1 MDYTITDATEADAG
15 LLASLIRESFADVAE
30 RFGLTPENSPAHP
43 SNCTPEWVRSAFAK
57 GVRFRL
63 MQAPEGPAGC
73 VALEHA
79 KSDVCYLER
88 LAVLP
93 SFRRHGFGRA
103 LVNHAID
110 EARKLGVKRV
120 ELGVISE
127 QADLREWYEK
137 QGFSVTTT
145 ARFEHLPF
153 EVAFMRKVLVDDMA
167 PEGRG

>member
-1 MDYTITDATEADAG
+1 
-15 LLASLIRESFADVAE
+15 
-30 RFGLTPENSPAHP
+30 
-43 SNCTPEWVRSAFAK
+43 
-57 GVRFRL
+57 
-63 MQAPEGPAGC
+63 MQVPEGPAGC
-73 VALEHA
+73 IALERA
-79 KSDVCYLER
+79 NSDVCYLER

-93 SFRRHGFGRA
+93 PFRRHGFGRA

-153 EVAFMRKVLVDDMA
+153 EVAFMRKVLVDDTA